1 MLRRTLL
8 LTPFLATPALG
19 PALAQGFP
27 SRPVRLVVPF
37 AAGGIIDVVARILA
51 EPLARR
57 LGQPVVVENLP
68 GAGSSIGA
76 RAVARAAPD
85 GHTLL
90 LSGAAHAV
98 IGHAVPG
105 PRLRPAGGFR
115 PGGAARGPALR
126 RRGASRRAGD
136 RRAGPAG
143 LAAGEGG
150 RCANFATTG
159 IGAASHLAGELLKS
173 LAGVDFTVVTYRGT
187 PQAVTDLV
195 AGRADLMIDSQTLLA
210 PMARDGRVRALAV
223 TTAQRSRLLPELP
236 TLAEAGVP
244 GYAASS
250 WQSLQA
256 PAGTP
261 PAILAQLADRRGG
274 QPGGAGGRRR
284 ATPRRGSSRWSATR
298 RRRRGSSGR
307 RAPNGR
313 RSCRQ
318 AGSGRGSACIWAS
331 IRTYFGTEFADDPGV
346 LYRASPEPCPLH
358 G

>member
-1 MLRRTLL
+1 MRRRPLL
-8 LTPFLATPALG
+8 LAALAAPAF
-19 PALAQGFP
+19 ARAQGFP

-51 EPLARR
+51 EPMSRR

-98 IGHAVPG
+98 LAPLYPDLGFDPLADFAPIALLGDQPFVLAVHPG
-105 PRLRPAGGFR
+105 LPAQDVAAMLAWLR
-115 PGGAARGPALR
+115 ARGEA
-126 RRGASRRAGD
+126 
-136 RRAGPAG
+136 
-143 LAAGEGG
+143 
-150 RCANFATTG
+150 ANFATTG

-173 LAGVDFTVVTYRGT
+173 LAGVAFTVVTYRGT

-195 AGRADLMIDSQTLLA
+195 AGRADFMIDSQTLLA
-210 PMARDGRVRALAV
+210 PLAREGKVRALAV
-223 TTAQRSRLLPELP
+223 TTPRRSRLLPDLP
-236 TLAEAGVP
+236 TLSDSGVA

-261 PAILAQLADRRGG
+261 APILTRLAEAATAALAEPAVQARYAEAGVEPPPAGDAGAFIRAEAAKWAPIL
-274 QPGGAGGRRR
+274 R
-284 ATPRRGSSRWSATR
+284 ATGA
-298 RRRRGSSGR
+298 
-307 RAPNGR
+307 RAG
-313 RSCRQ
+313 
-318 AGSGRGSACIWAS
+318 
-331 IRTYFGTEFADDPGV
+331 
-346 LYRASPEPCPLH
+346 
-358 G
+358 

>member
-1 MLRRTLL
+1 MLRRALL
-8 LTPFLATPALG
+8 LSPLPGALAFRPA
-19 PALAQGFP
+19 AAQGFP
-27 SRPVRLVVPF
+27 GRPVRLVVPF
-37 AAGGIIDVVARILA
+37 AAGGIIDLAARILA

-68 GAGSSIGA
+68 GAGSGIGA

-98 IGHAVPG
+98 LAALYPDLGFDPLADFAPVALLGDQPFVVAVHPGVPATDVPG
-105 PRLRPAGGFR
+105 LLAWLRAK
-115 PGGAARGPALR
+115 
-126 RRGASRRAGD
+126 GD
-136 RRAGPAG
+136 G
-143 LAAGEGG
+143 
-150 RCANFATTG
+150 ANFATTG
-159 IGAASHLAGELLKS
+159 IGAASHLAGELLKV

-195 AGRADLMIDSQTLLA
+195 AGRAELMIDSQTLLA

-223 TTAQRSRLLPELP
+223 TTARRSRLLPELP

-261 PAILAQLADRRGG
+261 PAVLALLAAAVEAALAEPTLQARYAEAGIE
-274 QPGGAGGRRR
+274 PLAGGPAEAARFIR
-284 ATPRRGSSRWSATR
+284 AEAAKWAPILKAG
-298 RRRRGSSGR
+298 GI
-307 RAPNGR
+307 RAG
-313 RSCRQ
+313 
-318 AGSGRGSACIWAS
+318 
-331 IRTYFGTEFADDPGV
+331 
-346 LYRASPEPCPLH
+346 
-358 G
+358 